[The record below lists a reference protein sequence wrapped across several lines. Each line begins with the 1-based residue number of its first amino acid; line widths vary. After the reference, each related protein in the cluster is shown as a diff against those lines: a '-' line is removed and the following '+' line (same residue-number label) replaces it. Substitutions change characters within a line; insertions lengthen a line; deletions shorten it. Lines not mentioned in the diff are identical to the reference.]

1 MALEGINFFPTFGSM
16 GPMAKRSIL
25 RAFLSSSLGTGLSR
39 LLGLVRELAIARV
52 LGASAASDAF
62 FMAFTI
68 PSMFRRFV
76 ADEGLTG
83 ALVPL
88 VAKAE
93 AEEGTGAAKALA
105 GRTFTALA
113 GLCVLVSLVAIPAA
127 PWLVD
132 LFASGFRAEP
142 EKFALTVQ
150 LTRVMM
156 PFVLFVSLV
165 SWCEGLLNHRDHF
178 FVPKIAPGLVS
189 AAIVVA
195 ALWPG
200 SGDPQAIVHTLA
212 WAVLVGGLAHLLL
225 CLPPLVKHWGV
236 IRPRLDLWA
245 GKRFRILTAEMG
257 KVAAIG
263 LMAQVNV
270 VVLRSLASHLQT
282 GSVSWYWNATRL
294 VDFAQG
300 IIAVG
305 VGSALLPAIAAAV
318 AEEDWVEFRR
328 SFGRAVGLAASL
340 LFPAAAFVLLLA
352 PPFVAVLYRHG
363 AYGWSDVEQTSSALR
378 WLVPYMLALAG
389 IQIVKKPFFALNR
402 RNSLVVVGALGVG
415 LTFVAGVLLAPRFGV
430 DGLAAA
436 LSISTVGQLAAYLY
450 LLGRITNGRLGLL
463 ALAGPLG
470 RIAIATLP
478 AAAAGWGLCL
488 LGDWEQGPTLV
499 NLAVFAVAGAAGG
512 GLYLG
517 AAWMLGIHEVHDV
530 VARVRGRLG
539 R

>member
-1 MALEGINFFPTFGSM
+1 
-16 GPMAKRSIL
+16 MAKRSIF
-25 RAFLSSSLGTGLSR
+25 RAFVSSSLGTGLSR
-39 LLGLVRELAIARV
+39 VLGLVRELAIARV

-83 ALVPL
+83 AMVPL
-88 VAKAE
+88 VARAE
-93 AEEGTGAAKALA
+93 AEDGAEAAKALA

-113 GLCVLVSLVAIPAA
+113 GLCALLSLAAIPAA

-132 LFASGFRAEP
+132 LFASGFRADP

-178 FVPKIAPGLVS
+178 FVPKIAPGVVS
-189 AAIVVA
+189 AAIVAA

-200 SGDPQAIVHTLA
+200 SGDPQDVVHTLA
-212 WAVLVGGLAHLLL
+212 WAVLVGGLAHLLV

-236 IRPRLDLWA
+236 IRPRFDLWA
-245 GKRFRILTAEMG
+245 GERFRVLTAEMG

-270 VVLRSLASHLQT
+270 IVLRSLASHLQT
-282 GSVSWYWNATRL
+282 GAVSWYWNATRL

-300 IIAVG
+300 VVAVG

-318 AEEDWVEFRR
+318 AVEDWAEFRR
-328 SFGRAVGLAASL
+328 AFGRASGLAASL

-352 PPFVAVLYRHG
+352 PPFTAVLYRHG
-363 AYGWSDVEQTSSALR
+363 AYTWADVGETAAALR
-378 WLVPYMLALAG
+378 WLTPYMLALAG

-415 LTFVAGVLLAPRFGV
+415 LTFVAGILLAPSYGV
-430 DGLAAA
+430 RGLAAA
-436 LSISTVGQLAAYLY
+436 LSISTAGQLLAYLW
-450 LLGRITNGRLGLL
+450 LLGRITGGRLGLL
-463 ALAGPLG
+463 GLLAPLG
-470 RIAIATLP
+470 RIAVATLP
-478 AAAAGWGLCL
+478 AAAVGWAICL
-488 LGDWEQGPTLV
+488 LGDWEQGPTPI
-499 NLAVFAVAGAAGG
+499 NLALFATAGGLGAAA
-512 GLYLG
+512 YLG
-517 AAWMLGIHEVHDV
+517 AAWIMGIHEIHDV

>member
-1 MALEGINFFPTFGSM
+1 MPR
-16 GPMAKRSIL
+16 RSIL

-39 LLGLVRELAIARV
+39 VLGLFRELAIARV

-83 ALVPL
+83 ALVPM
-88 VAKAE
+88 VALAE
-93 AEEGTGAAKALA
+93 AEDGTDEASRLA
-105 GRTFTALA
+105 GRTLTALIA
-113 GLCVLVSLVAIPAA
+113 VCLVLSAVAIPAA

-132 LFASGFRAEP
+132 LFASGFRADP

-156 PFVLFVSLV
+156 PFVMFVSVV

-189 AAIVVA
+189 AAIVA
-195 ALWPG
+195 AAMWPS
-200 SGDPQAIVHTLA
+200 SGDAQAVVHTIS
-212 WAVLVGGLAHLLL
+212 WAVLVGGLAHVLV
-225 CLPPLVKHWGV
+225 CLPPLIKHWGL
-236 IRPRLDLWA
+236 IRPRFDA
-245 GKRFRILTAEMG
+245 FGDPRFRTLLWEMG

-270 VVLRSLASHLQT
+270 IVLRNLASHLTT
-282 GSVSWYWNATRL
+282 GAVSWYWNATRL

-305 VGSALLPAIAAAV
+305 VGSALLPAMAAAV
-318 AEEDWVEFRR
+318 AGQDWDEFRD
-328 SFGRAVGLAASL
+328 SFARATRLAASL
-340 LFPAAAFVLLLA
+340 LFPAAAFVLFLA

-363 AYGWSDVEQTSSALR
+363 AYTWADVGETSAALR
-378 WLVPYMLALAG
+378 WLTPYMLALAG
-389 IQIVKKPFFALNR
+389 IQIIKKPFFALNR

-415 LTFVAGVLLAPRFGV
+415 LTFGAGLLLAPRFGV
-430 DGLAAA
+430 EGLAAA
-436 LSISTVGQLAAYLY
+436 LSVSTVGQLLAYLW
-450 LLGRITNGRLGLL
+450 LLGRVSGGKLGLL
-463 ALAGPLG
+463 ALVGPLG
-470 RIAIATLP
+470 RIAIATVP
-478 AAAAGWGLCL
+478 AAAVGWAICL
-488 LGDWEQGPTLV
+488 LGDWEQGPGVV
-499 NLAVFAVAGAAGG
+499 NLAVFASAGIAGG
-512 GLYLG
+512 VVYAV
-517 AAWMLGIHEVHDV
+517 AAWGLGIAEVRMV

>member
-1 MALEGINFFPTFGSM
+1 MAR
-16 GPMAKRSIL
+16 RSIL

-39 LLGLVRELAIARV
+39 VLGLLRELAIARV

-83 ALVPL
+83 ALVPG
-88 VAKAE
+88 VALAE
-93 AEEGTGAAKALA
+93 AEDGTDEARRLA
-105 GRTFTALA
+105 GRTLTALIVV
-113 GLCVLVSLVAIPAA
+113 CVVISAIAIPAA

-132 LFASGFRAEP
+132 LFASGFREDP
-142 EKFALTVQ
+142 EKYALTVQ

-165 SWCEGLLNHRDHF
+165 SWAEGLLNHRDHF
-178 FVPKIAPGLVS
+178 FVPKIAPGVVS
-189 AAIVVA
+189 AAIVA
-195 ALWPG
+195 AAMWPG
-200 SGDPQAIVHTLA
+200 AGDPQAIVHTIA
-212 WAVLVGGLAHLLL
+212 WAVLVGGLAHALV
-225 CLPPLVKHWGV
+225 CLPPLVRHWGV
-236 IRPRLDLWA
+236 IRPRLDCFA
-245 GKRFRILTAEMG
+245 DPRFRLLLWEMG

-270 VVLRSLASHLQT
+270 IVLRNLASHLQT
-282 GSVSWYWNATRL
+282 GAVSWYWNATRL

-305 VGSALLPAIAAAV
+305 VGSALLPAISAAV
-318 AEEDWVEFRR
+318 AQQDWPEFRD
-328 SFGRAVGLAASL
+328 SFARASRLAASL

-363 AYGWSDVEQTSSALR
+363 AYTWADVGETSAALR
-378 WLVPYMLALAG
+378 WLTPYMLALAG

-402 RNSLVVVGALGVG
+402 RNSLVVVGAIGVG
-415 LTFVAGVLLAPRFGV
+415 LTFGAGVLLAPRYGV
-430 DGLAAA
+430 QGLAAA
-436 LSISTVGQLAAYLY
+436 LSVSTVGQLLVYLW
-450 LLGRITNGRLGLL
+450 LLGRVTGGKLGLV
-463 ALAGPLG
+463 ALVGPMG
-470 RIAIATLP
+470 RIAVATIP
-478 AAAAGWGLCL
+478 AAAVGWAVCS
-488 LGDWEQGPTLV
+488 LGDWEQGPGLV
-499 NLAVFAVAGAAGG
+499 NLLVFGGAGIAGG
-512 GLYLG
+512 AVYAI
-517 AAWMLGIHEVHDV
+517 AAWALGIAEVRMV